1 MKKPGDAWLFLLF
14 SLYMERGGD
23 GMKEKKHRK
32 RRQKGSM
39 HPFIVFTLLMIA
51 AAMISLWANEGYS
64 SMGEG

>member
-1 MKKPGDAWLFLLF
+1 
-14 SLYMERGGD
+14 
-23 GMKEKKHRK
+23 MKEKKHRK

-39 HPFIVFTLLMIA
+39 HPFIVFTLLMIT

>member
-1 MKKPGDAWLFLLF
+1 MKVFLNVYLKGTISDAWLFLLF

-39 HPFIVFTLLMIA
+39 HPFIVFTLLR
-51 AAMISLWANEGYS
+51 
-64 SMGEG
+64 